1 MWVGFVAPLRVGLPG
16 PSPGV
21 GWRLAAGGWRGQSQP
36 AQGMSTRLERPA
48 RNRPQYQWVLAY
60 GRPGPLQ
67 INVAGNRIELILGF
81 HWVAEIIAGLSSLH
95 GLTRVYGLEFRATLD
110 DHNLLQYL

>member
-1 MWVGFVAPLRVGLPG
+1 
-16 PSPGV
+16 
-21 GWRLAAGGWRGQSQP
+21 
-36 AQGMSTRLERPA
+36 MSTRLERPA